1 MRASGDLVVERVGLA
16 DDDSTGD
23 DGVMRSVE
31 LFAGGGGLLIG
42 AHMAGF
48 QAEVAAEWNLWACDT
63 LRENQTNGHPAIPGT
78 CQVIEGDVRKIDWS
92 GVKDGIDLVAG
103 GPPCQPFSLGGKGRA
118 ADDARDMFPAT
129 VEVIRTLRP
138 RAFVIEN
145 VKGLTRSA
153 FANYL
158 NYIELQLQHPELVS
172 RAGES
177 WVDHYRRLQGEHT
190 VIASDLRYN
199 LVRTLVNAA
208 DYGVPQQR
216 HRVFFVG
223 FRSDQDAEWSFPLPT
238 HSKAALERSKA
249 TGEYW
254 DRLGVRRSQRAI
266 PSRVPRDDGLRPWRT
281 VREALADLPE
291 PTLRGSRTWLNH
303 VRQDGAKA
311 YAGHTGSAIDLPA
324 KALKA
329 GDHGVPGG
337 ENMALYPDGRVRY
350 FTVRESARLQ
360 TFPDRW
366 ELHGAWTEAMRQLGN
381 AVPVVLA
388 ETVLKSVANHLQL
401 SAARKEMDLQLKQMM
416 EEAPH
421 A

>member
-1 MRASGDLVVERVGLA
+1 
-16 DDDSTGD
+16 
-23 DGVMRSVE
+23 MRSVE

-48 QAEVAAEWNLWACDT
+48 HTEVAVEWNRWACDT
-63 LRENQTNGHPAIPGT
+63 LRQNQANAHPCIPGD
-78 CQVIEGDVRKIDWS
+78 CRIIEGDVRNVDWS
-92 GVKDGIDLVAG
+92 DVASGVDLVTG

-118 ADDARDMFPAT
+118 ADDSRDMFPAMVNT
-129 VEVIRTLRP
+129 IRTLRP
-138 RAFVIEN
+138 RAFVVEN
-145 VKGLTRSA
+145 VKGLTRAA
-153 FANYL
+153 FADYL
-158 NYIELQLQHPELVS
+158 NYIELQLQHPELIS

-190 VIASDLRYN
+190 LVSSDLRYN

-223 FRSDQDAEWSFPLPT
+223 FRHDQDAEWSFPLPT
-238 HSKAALERSKA
+238 HSRAALERSKA
-249 TGEYW
+249 SGEYW
-254 DRLGVRRSQRAI
+254 DRLEVPMSQRT
-266 PSRVPRDDGLRPWRT
+266 PSLRLPREDGLRPWRT
-281 VREALADLPE
+281 VREALADLPN
-291 PTLRGSRTWLNH
+291 PTLRGSKVWLNH

-311 YAGHTGSAIDLPA
+311 YPGHTGSAIDLPA

-337 ENMALYPDGRVRY
+337 ENMALYPSGRVRY

-381 AVPVVLA
+381 AVPVLLA
-388 ETVLKSVANHLQL
+388 ETVLKSVANHLHL
-401 SAARKEMDLQLKQMM
+401 SAARKEMDCQLSQI
-416 EEAPH
+416 AQGARH
-421 A
+421 V